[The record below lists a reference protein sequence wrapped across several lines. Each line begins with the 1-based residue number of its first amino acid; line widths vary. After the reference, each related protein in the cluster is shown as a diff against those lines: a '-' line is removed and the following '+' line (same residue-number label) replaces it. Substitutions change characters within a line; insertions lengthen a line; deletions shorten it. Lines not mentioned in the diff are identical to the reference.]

1 VFVCLTLIPLDLSQ
15 FSTYK
20 VATHRIY
27 FKIRQRE
34 FINQLTDE
42 RTDKMKIEETRN
54 GILKTLENKGG
65 NAPMKI
71 VHGYSKLIHKVAHK
85 EFSDV
90 MEGLVNDE
98 LVIFDDDAFILTE
111 KGSKLA
117 GDL

>member
-1 VFVCLTLIPLDLSQ
+1 M
-15 FSTYK
+15 
-20 VATHRIY
+20 
-27 FKIRQRE
+27 
-34 FINQLTDE
+34 N
-42 RTDKMKIEETRN
+42 IEETRN
-54 GILKTLENKGG
+54 GILKILENKGG

-71 VHGYSKLIHKVAHK
+71 IHGYSKLIHKVAHK

-117 GDL
+117 KDL

>member
-1 VFVCLTLIPLDLSQ
+1 MG
-15 FSTYK
+15 FSHFGNEKTS
-20 VATHRIY
+20 THTIY

-42 RTDKMKIEETRN
+42 RTDKMNIEETRN

-65 NAPMKI
+65 NAPMEI
-71 VHGYSKLIHKVAHK
+71 LHGYSKLIHRVAHK

-98 LVIFDDDAFILTE
+98 LVIFDDGAFILTE
-111 KGSKLA
+111 KGKKLA
-117 GDL
+117 INL